1 MVLPDASGDAENFR
15 GCGTAVGRHAG
26 NDALV
31 DGTGPGGV
39 DRSGEA
45 PEFNFHIIRHIL
57 FYIVIRYMSR
67 ISPTRQETG
76 SRNERSPDPGAWNQA
91 RTIARKAN
99 SR

>member
-31 DGTGPGGV
+31 DGTGLGGV

-67 ISPTRQETG
+67 ISPTRQEAG
-76 SRNERSPDPGAWNQA
+76 VEERTVARSWRLEPGADNRAQGQ
-91 RTIARKAN
+91 
-99 SR
+99 